1 MHTQK
6 LVPLNLHICSF
17 MSMYFREG
25 LLKGFAQ
32 LSLPN
37 ANSQHDVNVSQV
49 AVNLK
54 LKASKIVA
62 IVTK

>member
-1 MHTQK
+1 
-6 LVPLNLHICSF
+6 

-25 LLKGFAQ
+25 LHKGFAQ
-32 LSLPN
+32 LLLPN

-62 IVTK
+62 IITK

>member
-1 MHTQK
+1 
-6 LVPLNLHICSF
+6 
-17 MSMYFREG
+17 MYFREG